1 MTKGKKLTE
10 LNPALF
16 AKTKPGSKD
25 GKRAPEK
32 MKEVAKIEANI
43 YRFAELLAEVRN
55 ATVENVERKQVCSE
69 VVIIKRWETVQH
81 QHNCIHCGQSSIL
94 FNCV

>member
-1 MTKGKKLTE
+1 MTKGKRLTD

-55 ATVENVERKQVCSE
+55 ATVENVERKQVCNNDNQE
-69 VVIIKRWETVQH
+69 IV
-81 QHNCIHCGQSSIL
+81 NCTTLTQSHSLWGGFHCVASP
-94 FNCV
+94 F